1 MARTRPSPSGRRYH
15 HAAASTIVV
24 GGLVSLA
31 MAAMMTGSVTES
43 VTSASEKLLDPAGT
57 STSTPAAIAVTQST
71 GTTICDTS
79 TCSNANLFGDS
90 SAPLL
95 PGRTRSIAMRFTN
108 TGREAIGTRTLV
120 SGNCV
125 TTASGVT
132 GAATPS
138 GADTLCDA
146 LRLEV
151 FQGAAGTGKRLY
163 EGSPAALP
171 TTIDLGGLAVHAS
184 VVYTFRVTLP
194 ADAGSASQGQTITQP
209 LTWTND
215 A

>member
-1 MARTRPSPSGRRYH
+1 MARTHLSPSGRWNR

-24 GGLVSLA
+24 GALVSLS
-31 MAAMMTGSVTES
+31 MAAMMTGSVTGP
-43 VTSASEKLLDPAGT
+43 VTSASEKLLDPVGT
-57 STSTPAAIAVTQST
+57 SSTTTPGIEVSQTT

-108 TGREAIGTRTLV
+108 TGREAIATRTLV

-125 TTASGVT
+125 TTASGAI
-132 GAATPS
+132 GAATPT
-138 GADTLCDA
+138 GTDTLCDA

-151 FQGAAGTGKRLY
+151 FEGVVSNGTRLY
-163 EGSPAALP
+163 AGSPAALP
-171 TTIDLGGLAVHAS
+171 TTITLDALAVHAS
-184 VVYTFRVTLP
+184 MVYTFRVTLP
-194 ADAGSASQGQTITQP
+194 ADADSASQGQTITQP
-209 LTWTND
+209 LTWTNN